1 MDQVVTSSFTA
12 HFWQGAPGGVV
23 SSLRGEN
30 KNNGEEILSGG
41 QSWPSLPYMYAFSA
55 GFENYIFYQLKFI

>member
-1 MDQVVTSSFTA
+1 MSQVVTSSFTA
-12 HFWQGAPGGVV
+12 SFWQWAPGRVV
-23 SSLRGEN
+23 SSLCGEN
-30 KNNGEEILSGG
+30 RNNGVEILFAG